1 MTVPAIHPTAIIDSG
16 AELAADVEV
25 GAYTLIGAKVRVG
38 AGTRIGPHCVIEGP
52 ATIGTQN
59 RIWQF
64 CSLGAAPQDK
74 KYADE
79 NTSLEIGDGNT
90 IREFCTLNRGTVQDG
105 GVTRLGCDNW
115 IMAYVHV
122 AHDCQIGSHAIFA
135 NSTQL
140 AGHVHIGDWAVLGG
154 FTGVHQF
161 VKVGAHSMSAVGAAL
176 FKDLPPYVT
185 CSGNPAAPH
194 GINTEGLKRRGF
206 TPEQIE
212 NLRRAYKVIYR
223 NALTLEEAKREL
235 TALCASQPEVVP
247 MLDFLAASTRGIIR

>member
-1 MTVPAIHPTAIIDSG
+1 MARIHPTAIIDPG
-16 AELAADVEV
+16 AELADDVEV
-25 GAYTLIGAKVRVG
+25 SAYTLIGARVRIG
-38 AGTRIGPHCVIEGP
+38 AGCSVGPHCVLEGP
-52 ATIGTQN
+52 TVIGKQN
-59 RIWQF
+59 RLWQF
-64 CSLGAAPQDK
+64 CSIGAAPQDK
-74 KYADE
+74 KYAGED
-79 NTSLEIGDGNT
+79 TALEIGDGNT

-105 GVTRLGCDNW
+105 GVTRIGNDNW

-122 AHDCQIGSHAIFA
+122 AHDCQVGSHTIFA

-140 AGHVHIGDWAVLGG
+140 AGHVQVGDWAVLGG

-206 TPEQIE
+206 TTEQIE
-212 NLRRAYKVIYR
+212 NLRRAYKILYR
-223 NALTLEEAKREL
+223 NSLTLEEARREL
-235 TALCASQPEVVP
+235 DALRAVQPETVLL
-247 MLDFLAASTRGIIR
+247 LDFLAASTRGIIR

>member
-1 MTVPAIHPTAIIDSG
+1 MARIHPTAIIDPG
-16 AELAADVEV
+16 AELADDVEV
-25 GAYTLIGAKVRVG
+25 GAYTLIGARVRIG
-38 AGTRIGPHCVIEGP
+38 AGCSVGPHCVLEGP
-52 ATIGTQN
+52 TVIGKQN
-59 RIWQF
+59 RLWQF
-64 CSLGAAPQDK
+64 CSIGAAPQDK
-74 KYADE
+74 KYAGED
-79 NTSLEIGDGNT
+79 TALEIGDGNT

-105 GVTRLGCDNW
+105 GVTRIGNDNW

-122 AHDCQIGSHAIFA
+122 AHDCQVGSHTIFA

-140 AGHVHIGDWAVLGG
+140 AGHVQVGDWAVLGG

-206 TPEQIE
+206 TTEQIE
-212 NLRRAYKVIYR
+212 NLRRAYKILYR
-223 NALTLEEAKREL
+223 NSLTLEEARREL
-235 TALCASQPEVVP
+235 DALRAVQPETVLL
-247 MLDFLAASTRGIIR
+247 LDFLAASTRGIIR

>member
-1 MTVPAIHPTAIIDSG
+1 MARIHPTAIIDPG

-25 GAYTLIGAKVRVG
+25 GAYSLIGAKVRIGAGSSVG
-38 AGTRIGPHCVIEGP
+38 AHCVFEGP
-52 ATIGTQN
+52 ATIGMNN
-59 RIWQF
+59 RFWQF
-64 CSLGAAPQDK
+64 CSIGAAPQDK
-74 KYADE
+74 KYAGE
-79 NTSLEIGDGNT
+79 ETALEIGDGNT

-105 GVTRLGCDNW
+105 GVTRIGHDNW

-140 AGHVHIGDWAVLGG
+140 AGHVHVGDWAVLGG

-161 VKVGAHSMSAVGAAL
+161 VKIGAHSMSAVGAAL

-206 TPEQIE
+206 SSEHIE
-212 NLRRAYKVIYR
+212 NLRRAYKTLYR
-223 NALTLEEAKREL
+223 NNLTLEEAKREL
-235 TALCASQPEVVP
+235 DTLRAAQPEVTP
-247 MLDFLAASTRGIIR
+247 LLDFLGASTRGIIR

>member
-1 MTVPAIHPTAIIDSG
+1 MARIHPTAIIDPG

-25 GAYTLIGAKVRVG
+25 GAYSLIGAKVRIGAGSSVG
-38 AGTRIGPHCVIEGP
+38 AHCVFEGP
-52 ATIGTQN
+52 ATIGVNN
-59 RIWQF
+59 RFWQF
-64 CSLGAAPQDK
+64 CSIGAAPQDK
-74 KYADE
+74 KYAGE
-79 NTSLEIGDGNT
+79 ETALEIGDGNT

-105 GVTRLGCDNW
+105 GVTRIGHDNW

-140 AGHVHIGDWAVLGG
+140 AGHVHVGDWAVLGG

-161 VKVGAHSMSAVGAAL
+161 VKIGAHSMSAVGAAL

-206 TPEQIE
+206 SSEHIE
-212 NLRRAYKVIYR
+212 NLRRAYKTLYR
-223 NALTLEEAKREL
+223 NNLTLEEAKREL
-235 TALCASQPEVVP
+235 DTLRAAQPEVTP
-247 MLDFLAASTRGIIR
+247 LLDFLGASTRGIIR